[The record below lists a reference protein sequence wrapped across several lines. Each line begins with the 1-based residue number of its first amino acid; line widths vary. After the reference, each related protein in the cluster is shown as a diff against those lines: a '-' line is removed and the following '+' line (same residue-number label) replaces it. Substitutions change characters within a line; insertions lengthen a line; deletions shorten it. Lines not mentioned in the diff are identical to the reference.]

1 MATEMEK
8 EMELLLNTEKEV
20 KIGNKKVVVHKISM
34 LDSIKLASHLSV
46 IATAL
51 IANSDATA
59 KALTMLQVGDNEEED
74 NSNVR
79 LLGIA
84 QLLAILG
91 TEGADLL
98 GDIIEKCT
106 NLEEEEVAQI
116 PAEDGID
123 LLFEIYEVNKS
134 FFTKLSQKL
143 EEKVATPKKKRDT
156 KKKKA

>member
-106 NLEEEEVAQI
+106 NLEEEEIDQI

-143 EEKVATPKKKRDT
+143 KEKVATPQTKRDK

>member
-1 MATEMEK
+1 MSTEIEK

-20 KIGNKKVVVHKISM
+20 KIGNNKVVVYKISM

-59 KALTMLQVGDNEEED
+59 KALTLLQVGDNEEED

-106 NLEEEEVAQI
+106 DLEEGEVAQI
-116 PAEDGID
+116 TAEDGID

-143 EEKVATPKKKRDT
+143 EEKVATPKTKRDT

>member
-59 KALTMLQVGDNEEED
+59 KALTLLQVGDNEEED

-106 NLEEEEVAQI
+106 NLEEEEIDQI

-143 EEKVATPKKKRDT
+143 KEKVATPQTKRDK

>member
-8 EMELLLNTEKEV
+8 EMELLLDTEKEV

-106 NLEEEEVAQI
+106 NLEEEEIDQI

-143 EEKVATPKKKRDT
+143 KEKVATPQTKRDK

>member
-116 PAEDGID
+116 HAEDGID

-143 EEKVATPKKKRDT
+143 KEKVATPKTKRDT

>member
-106 NLEEEEVAQI
+106 NLEEEEIAKI

-143 EEKVATPKKKRDT
+143 KEKVATPKTKRDT

>member
-106 NLEEEEVAQI
+106 NLEEEEVAKI

-143 EEKVATPKKKRDT
+143 KEKVATPKTKRDT